1 MTVPG
6 AVGIIEKIA
15 TRYGD
20 EVLVGAGT
28 VLNAETAKDCLQAG
42 AQFVV
47 SPALN
52 LETIAFL
59 SRRRLRD
66 HAGRADAD

>member
-6 AVGIIEKIA
+6 AVGIIEQIA
-15 TRYGD
+15 KRYGD
-20 EVLVGAGT
+20 EVLVARHSCSTLKPLRTVFGA
-28 VLNAETAKDCLQAG
+28 

-52 LETIAFL
+52 LETIAFC
-59 SRRRLRD
+59 RDAGCD
-66 HAGRADAD
+66 HAGRTDPD